1 MLDNNDVVPHRGVR
15 RVCIS
20 GRNISFDSVRTNF
33 FNVNELEVG
42 PDSSR
47 FQRALINIRRL
58 CVVNVVDGLEYL
70 LDGFMLPHL
79 KYIYATTLTLFVTFA
94 RQSNPMKSL
103 DSVEQLVIYN
113 QLGQNKICT
122 FTSSIYP
129 TNDSI
134 TSHFIFSWFHQLR
147 R

>member
-47 FQRALINIRRL
+47 CQRALINIRRL

-70 LDGFMLPHL
+70 LDGFMLPQLTTLLIQIQNPICPSTEFAHL
-79 KYIYATTLTLFVTFA
+79 LLQYIRRTIRSHLTLF
-94 RQSNPMKSL
+94 SL
-103 DSVEQLVIYN
+103 GFCL
-113 QLGQNKICT
+113 
-122 FTSSIYP
+122 SII
-129 TNDSI
+129 SKK
-134 TSHFIFSWFHQLR
+134 HL
-147 R
+147 